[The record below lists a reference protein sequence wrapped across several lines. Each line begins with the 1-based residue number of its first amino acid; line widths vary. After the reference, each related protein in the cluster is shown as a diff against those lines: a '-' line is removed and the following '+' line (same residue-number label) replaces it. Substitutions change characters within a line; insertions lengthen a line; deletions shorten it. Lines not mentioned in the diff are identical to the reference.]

1 MSKNQGAKKQ
11 YLAANDFIDSGVE
24 ESSAPQTNKNVKKT
38 SGKPNKGKGAEGDGE
53 EE

>member
-1 MSKNQGAKKQ
+1 MSKNQGTKKQ
-11 YLAANDFIDSGVE
+11 SSPANDFTDSDVE
-24 ESSAPQTNKNVKKT
+24 PSAPQTNKDGKKV